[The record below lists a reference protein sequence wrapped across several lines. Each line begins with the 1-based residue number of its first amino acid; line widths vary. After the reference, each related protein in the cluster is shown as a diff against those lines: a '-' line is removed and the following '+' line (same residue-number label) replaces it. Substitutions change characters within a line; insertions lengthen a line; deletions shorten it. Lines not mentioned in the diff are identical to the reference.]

1 MTEQPIIVKVDTE
14 YLSQESEPDNSRFVF
29 AYQITIQTRGNEATQ
44 SISRHWVVT
53 DGNEGKK
60 VYSGMGVVGE
70 QPLITA
76 GQSYKYSSGI
86 VLDTPVG
93 TMQGH
98 YTMRDPQGRSYD
110 VPIEPFLLSTP
121 NTVN

>member
-14 YLSQESEPDNSRFVF
+14 YLSQESEPGNSRFVF
-29 AYQITIQTRGNEATQ
+29 AYQITIQNRGNEATQ
-44 SISRHWVVT
+44 LLSRHWLVT

>member
-1 MTEQPIIVKVDTE
+1 MMDQPIIVKVDTE
-14 YLSQESEPDNSRFVF
+14 YLRQESEPENSRFVF
-29 AYQITIQTRGNEATQ
+29 AYQITILNRGNEATQ
-44 SISRHWVVT
+44 LISRHWVVT
-53 DGNEGKK
+53 DGNEAKK
-60 VYSGMGVVGE
+60 VYRGMGVVGE
-70 QPLITA
+70 QPLITS
-76 GQSYKYSSGI
+76 GQSYKYTSGI

-98 YTMRDPQGRSYD
+98 YSMRDPQGRSYD

>member
-1 MTEQPIIVKVDTE
+1 MTDQPIIVKVDTE

-29 AYQITIQTRGNEATQ
+29 AYQITIQNRGNESTQ
-44 SISRHWVVT
+44 LISRHWVVT

-60 VYSGMGVVGE
+60 VYRGMGVVGE

-76 GQSYKYSSGI
+76 GQSYKYTSGI

-98 YTMRDPQGRSYD
+98 YTMRDPHGRSYD

>member
-1 MTEQPIIVKVDTE
+1 MTDQPIIVKVDTE
-14 YLSQESEPDNSRFVF
+14 YLRQESEPDNSRFVF
-29 AYQITIQTRGNEATQ
+29 AYQITIQNRGNESTQ
-44 SISRHWVVT
+44 LLSRHWLVT

-60 VYSGMGVVGE
+60 VYRGKGVVGE
-70 QPLITA
+70 QPLITP
-76 GQSYKYSSGI
+76 GQSYKYTSGV

>member
-1 MTEQPIIVKVDTE
+1 MDQPIIVKVDTE
-14 YLSQESEPDNSRFVF
+14 YLSQESEPENGRFVF
-29 AYQITIQTRGNEATQ
+29 AYKITIHNRGNEATQ
-44 SISRHWVVT
+44 LLSRHWVVT

-60 VYSGMGVVGE
+60 VYRGMGVVGE
-70 QPLITA
+70 QPLISP
-76 GQSYKYSSGI
+76 GQSYKYTSGV

-98 YTMRDPQGRSYD
+98 YSMRDPQGRSYD
-110 VPIEPFLLSTP
+110 VPIDPFLLSTP